1 MAELYFERED
11 FERAQKA
18 YSELTQ
24 GPVTNYS
31 EKSLVRLIS
40 IFKSE
45 SQLNQAI
52 PYLEKLDSIAS
63 FQENKRF
70 ALLNLMQAYFL
81 GSEYLKTLSTSERV
95 LDLPDLET
103 NLKWDA
109 LTLKAK
115 SALAIKDSIT
125 AAATFIKLESA
136 PQSNIVAEAYYFRA
150 FQLHQEQQFEQSNE
164 LIGKIAQLGSASG
177 IWNVKALIL
186 LATNYFKLND
196 SFQAIFV
203 LESVIENFETY
214 PEEVDLAKNLLVQ
227 YKTNEKDIPNEIE

>member
-1 MAELYFERED
+1 
-11 FERAQKA
+11 
-18 YSELTQ
+18 
-24 GPVTNYS
+24 
-31 EKSLVRLIS
+31 
-40 IFKSE
+40 
-45 SQLNQAI
+45 
-52 PYLEKLDSIAS
+52 
-63 FQENKRF
+63 
-70 ALLNLMQAYFL
+70 
-81 GSEYLKTLSTSERV
+81 V

>member
-1 MAELYFERED
+1 VGCFD
-11 FERAQKA
+11 I
-18 YSELTQ
+18 
-24 GPVTNYS
+24 
-31 EKSLVRLIS
+31 KSKIS
-40 IFKSE
+40 IS
-45 SQLNQAI
+45 
-52 PYLEKLDSIAS
+52 
-63 FQENKRF
+63 NKRF
-70 ALLNLMQAYFL
+70 NY
-81 GSEYLKTLSTSERV
+81 SSS
-95 LDLPDLET
+95 
-103 NLKWDA
+103 N
-109 LTLKAK
+109 
-115 SALAIKDSIT
+115 
-125 AAATFIKLESA
+125 FIKLESA

>member
-1 MAELYFERED
+1 MKAINVYDNLLNEFDNSPYLAKAALNKGLILYNTEKYDQARKVLESVAIKYKRYAVAQQAVRTLREIAVDQGSVVDFSQWVRSQGLTTFTDIELEKTAFVAAEKRFLEGNSSAAERLLTEYLENYPQGTYFLSATYYLAELYFERQD

-81 GSEYLKTLSTSERV
+81 GSEYLKTLSTNRTGV
-95 LDLPDLET
+95 RF
-103 NLKWDA
+103 A
-109 LTLKAK
+109 
-115 SALAIKDSIT
+115 
-125 AAATFIKLESA
+125 
-136 PQSNIVAEAYYFRA
+136 
-150 FQLHQEQQFEQSNE
+150 
-164 LIGKIAQLGSASG
+164 
-177 IWNVKALIL
+177 
-186 LATNYFKLND
+186 
-196 SFQAIFV
+196 
-203 LESVIENFETY
+203 
-214 PEEVDLAKNLLVQ
+214 
-227 YKTNEKDIPNEIE
+227 